1 MLRVREIVALYREA
15 LTILPSGARRFVYL
29 YAFML
34 TALAVLDV
42 AALGLL
48 AAVIAPLSA
57 TPRQKVRLPL
67 IGELDAN
74 GVVWAIVVIC
84 ALMILKS
91 VLAVWLV
98 WWATRRNARY
108 EAQLWERLFVGY
120 LKAPWKDRLRKNSAH
135 ILRVSDLGVD
145 LTVNGFILP
154 GATLLAEI
162 VNLILVILTLAVLDP
177 VLALVTF
184 MFVGLLGVTLFFVV
198 ARRTSTAAEVTVA
211 TGIRTSQLTLETV
224 GAMKEVALRG
234 KEQEVTDVLK
244 VAKILN
250 TRARANLYFLG
261 QVPRYALDAGLIGGF
276 VLVGAVGY
284 FLGGVEEAIKGVALF
299 ALAGFRIAPAAVRMQ
314 SIFSQLITSA
324 PYPRLVMD
332 ELRDVESSAP
342 ADPDVP
348 AVPFPES
355 PSQVEFDD
363 VSFSY
368 HAGGKEAVRGVSLEI
383 PLGTFV
389 AFVGESGAGKSTMV
403 DLVLGLLEPTGGA
416 VTIDGAS
423 LAGFREGWRQR
434 VGYVPQEVAI
444 FDATIGQNVALSWS
458 DEYDRELA
466 RLALERAR
474 LWDVVSAREGGLD
487 ALVGERGL
495 ALSGGERQRLGIA
508 RALYCNPLV
517 LVMDEATSA
526 LDGQTEAQVAD
537 AISGLGAGVTR
548 IVVAH
553 RLAAIR
559 HADRVFLM
567 RDGQLIGA
575 GTFDEL
581 VATNPGFAAQARLAG
596 LA

>member
-1 MLRVREIVALYREA
+1 
-15 LTILPSGARRFVYL
+15 
-29 YAFML
+29 
-34 TALAVLDV
+34 
-42 AALGLL
+42 
-48 AAVIAPLSA
+48 
-57 TPRQKVRLPL
+57 
-67 IGELDAN
+67 
-74 GVVWAIVVIC
+74 
-84 ALMILKS
+84 
-91 VLAVWLV
+91 
-98 WWATRRNARY
+98 
-108 EAQLWERLFVGY
+108 
-120 LKAPWKDRLRKNSAH
+120 
-135 ILRVSDLGVD
+135 
-145 LTVNGFILP
+145 
-154 GATLLAEI
+154 
-162 VNLILVILTLAVLDP
+162 
-177 VLALVTF
+177 
-184 MFVGLLGVTLFFVV
+184 
-198 ARRTSTAAEVTVA
+198 
-211 TGIRTSQLTLETV
+211 
-224 GAMKEVALRG
+224 
-234 KEQEVTDVLK
+234 
-244 VAKILN
+244 
-250 TRARANLYFLG
+250 
-261 QVPRYALDAGLIGGF
+261 
-276 VLVGAVGY
+276 
-284 FLGGVEEAIKGVALF
+284 
-299 ALAGFRIAPAAVRMQ
+299 
-314 SIFSQLITSA
+314 
-324 PYPRLVMD
+324 MD
-332 ELRDVESSAP
+332 ELRDVESPAP
-342 ADPDVP
+342 ADADVP

-355 PSQVEFDD
+355 PRRVEFDD

-368 HAGGKEAVRGVSLEI
+368 LAGGKEAVRGVSLEI

-423 LAGFREGWRQR
+423 LAGFRDGWRQR

-458 DEYDRELA
+458 DDYDRELA

-474 LWDVVSAREGGLD
+474 LWDVVAAREGGLD

-526 LDGQTEAQVAD
+526 LDGQTEAQVSD
-537 AISGLGAGVTR
+537 AISGLGADVTR